1 MMASDSEN
9 PAPAEAPASIE
20 MPRPTIWPLVL
31 AMGVTLLLAG
41 LVTNLALS
49 ALGIVLGIAA
59 GVYWILQ
66 TIPAVGESHEE
77 MTHPRASPVVSQP
90 GTVELMRPGVP
101 GYRMQMPEKIHPYTA
116 GFKGGIYAGIAM
128 TIPAILYGLLS
139 EHRSPWFPINLLAG
153 MAMDLTDEAGKVDM
167 NYMVKFNFGLLILAT
182 FIHATIS
189 IFLGLMY
196 GVILPMLPR
205 RQFFWGVIV
214 APLLWTGMSYGFM
227 GVLNP
232 ALRDAVYWPAFFAS
246 QFVYGLV
253 VHWVVTR
260 TEQVYVQAQPEYA
273 SPPPEG
279 GNP

>member
-1 MMASDSEN
+1 MASDSEHADPV
-9 PAPAEAPASIE
+9 PAPATIE

-31 AMGVTLLLAG
+31 ALGVTLILGG
-41 LVTNLALS
+41 LVINFVFTFLGML
-49 ALGIVLGIAA
+49 LGIGAA
-59 GVYWILQ
+59 YYWVYQ
-66 TIPAVGESHEE
+66 TVPDIGETHQQ

-101 GYRMQMPEKIHPYTA
+101 GYRMQMPEKIHPYSA
-116 GFKGGIYAGIAM
+116 GLKGGIYAGIAM
-128 TIPAILYGLLS
+128 TIPALIYGLLS
-139 EHRSPWFPINLLAG
+139 HSIWFPINLLAG

-167 NYMVKFNFGLLILAT
+167 NYMVQFHFGLLILAT

-205 RQFFWGVIV
+205 RQFFWGVVV
-214 APLLWTGMSYGFM
+214 APILWTGMSYGFM

-232 ALRDAVYWPAFFAS
+232 ALQEQVYWPAFFAS
-246 QFVYGLV
+246 QFVYGVV

-260 TEQVYVQAQPEYA
+260 SEQVYVQAQPEYA
-273 SPPPEG
+273 SPPQEG
-279 GNP
+279 GNNP